1 MNKKTIS
8 LLPLFLS
15 VVSCAD
21 SGLATDNQL
30 LADPAIDCSNCEE
43 WNQPQEPF
51 RIFGN
56 TYYVGV
62 AGLSSILIDSGDGLF
77 LLDGALPQSAPMIAA
92 NIETLGFSLAD
103 VKIIGHSHA
112 HYDHVGGINA
122 LQRASG
128 ARVVARAAARDALQK
143 GDLMPDD
150 PQVTS
155 RTSNFPAVQAVEL
168 VADGE
173 TIQLGNI
180 ELTAMATPGHTPGGT
195 TWTWQT
201 CEGERCLDVV
211 YADSLSAVSWPPFR
225 FNNDPRAAAGIR
237 KSARIIA
244 NLDCDIF
251 LAPHPFYFEMSAKL
265 AADGATEPF
274 VQSGCGAYAK
284 NALEQLE
291 RRLLQE
297 MRM

>member
-1 MNKKTIS
+1 MNKNITS
-8 LLPLFLS
+8 LLPLLLS
-15 VVSCAD
+15 VISCAD
-21 SGLATDNQL
+21 SGLATDNLL

-77 LLDGALPQSAPMIAA
+77 LLDGALPQSAPMIAE
-92 NIETLGFSLAD
+92 NIEMLGFSLAD
-103 VKIIGHSHA
+103 VRIIGHSHA

-150 PQVTS
+150 PQATS
-155 RTSNFPAVQAVEL
+155 RTSDFPAVQAVEL

-180 ELTAMATPGHTPGGT
+180 ELTAIATPGHTPGGT
-195 TWTWQT
+195 TWTWQA

-244 NLDCDIF
+244 NLDCDVF

-284 NALEQLE
+284 TALEQLE